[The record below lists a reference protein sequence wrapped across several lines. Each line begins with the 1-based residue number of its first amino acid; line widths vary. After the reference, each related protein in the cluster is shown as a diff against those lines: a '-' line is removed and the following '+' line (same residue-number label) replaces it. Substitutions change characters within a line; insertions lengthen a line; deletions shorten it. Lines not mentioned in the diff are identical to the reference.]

1 MIEAKQRAVAAQGAI
16 SYALEKETL
25 SLKAQ
30 GVLERAWLNMEYVI
44 ATIEACDA
52 ALTKEADGYTD

>member
-16 SYALEKETL
+16 GYALEKETL
-25 SLKAQ
+25 SFEAQ

-52 ALTKEADGYTD
+52 TLKKEANGYTN